1 LSSVIYFFKAQDV
14 PKPFTCPRGKSLLE
28 ECRPLV
34 VLLCPAALPATFM
47 FMTAWDFE
55 ARLCPTLLNEI
66 KKTKLQICTSPQAG
80 INILLWAVRVTTTLF
95 SYINCYCSL
104 VFSFPNCHC
113 VKVNVA
119 SLHEQVHLCFN
130 FFSVHLSKSWN

>member
-1 LSSVIYFFKAQDV
+1 MERSEMSSPTCSVTVLAPSAQYFL
-14 PKPFTCPRGKSLLE
+14 PRVSKSFILFSKKLLPE
-28 ECRPLV
+28 SSYQTPTWFYTVNLIMKSRVMGDYQARFCERFGSEIPPY
-34 VLLCPAALPATFM
+34 LL
-47 FMTAWDFE
+47 D
-55 ARLCPTLLNEI
+55 
-66 KKTKLQICTSPQAG
+66 
-80 INILLWAVRVTTTLF
+80 RVTTTLF

-130 FFSVHLSKSWN
+130 FFSLHLSKSWN